1 MTRPIEEVVVSQNAM
16 VNRLA
21 SKGAELDPEQLQR
34 GLSGH
39 RKEILHWLKSMP
51 NMEFVEIDY
60 PKLVRDPESET
71 KRVADFLG
79 PDFLPHPDKMA
90 AVIDTSLYRRKKK
103 K

>member
-1 MTRPIEEVVVSQNAM
+1 M

-21 SKGAELDPEQLQR
+21 TKGTELDPEQLQR
-34 GLSGH
+34 GLRAH
-39 RKEILHWLKSMP
+39 RNEILHWLKSMP

-79 PDFLPHPDKMA
+79 PDFLPHSDKMA
-90 AVIDTSLYRRKKK
+90 AVIDPLLYRRKKSEQ
-103 K
+103 